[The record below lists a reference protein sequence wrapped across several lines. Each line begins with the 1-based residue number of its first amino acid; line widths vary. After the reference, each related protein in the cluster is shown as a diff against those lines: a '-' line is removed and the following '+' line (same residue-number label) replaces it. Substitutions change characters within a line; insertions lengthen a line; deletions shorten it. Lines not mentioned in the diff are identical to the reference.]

1 MFCCFFFLILA
12 FCVYFILFICIH
24 YFLKCMQFCCVASSF
39 FIFMFFVFCSLLS
52 IQKVPER
59 VATSLNI
66 PKKGLACVRLSSG
79 EAKTRVEYSTSTDG
93 RIAFNKK
100 QWRRFLSKTTLEIN
114 DCIFMFFK
122 ASSKSCMNVTV
133 VVSKL

>member
-1 MFCCFFFLILA
+1 MFA
-12 FCVYFILFICIH
+12 FIVFICIFCF
-24 YFLKCMQFCCVASSF
+24 FLKCMQFFLRCFKLFLFLCF
-39 FIFMFFVFCSLLS
+39 LFFVFCSE

-66 PKKGLACVRLSSG
+66 PKEGLAGVRLSSG
-79 EAKTRVEYSTSTDG
+79 EAKTRVEYNTSTDG

>member
-1 MFCCFFFLILA
+1 MHAVFVA
-12 FCVYFILFICIH
+12 F
-24 YFLKCMQFCCVASSF
+24 ASSF

>member
-1 MFCCFFFLILA
+1 
-12 FCVYFILFICIH
+12 
-24 YFLKCMQFCCVASSF
+24 
-39 FIFMFFVFCSLLS
+39 MFFVFCSE
-52 IQKVPER
+52 IRKVPER

-66 PKKGLACVRLSSG
+66 PKEGLAGVRLSSG

-100 QWRRFLSKTTLEIN
+100 QWRRFLSKTPLETN

>member
-1 MFCCFFFLILA
+1 MHAFFLVLLQGFKTLCFL
-12 FCVYFILFICIH
+12 FC
-24 YFLKCMQFCCVASSF
+24 
-39 FIFMFFVFCSLLS
+39 CSLLC

-66 PKKGLACVRLSSG
+66 PKEGLAGVRLSSG
-79 EAKTRVEYSTSTDG
+79 EAKTRVEYNMSTDG

-122 ASSKSCMNVTV
+122 ASNKSCMNVTV
-133 VVSKL
+133 VISKL